1 MSLTGVLNLH
11 SYYINILETVDKF
24 IRQIFIYTMLIL
36 NIYIYIYMYILETV
50 DKFISEDSESK
61 LIYKKKKVV
70 KFLKSINLC
79 KSKHLSLEVNLF

>member
-36 NIYIYIYMYILETV
+36 NIYIYIYVYIR
-50 DKFISEDSESK
+50 
-61 LIYKKKKVV
+61 
-70 KFLKSINLC
+70 NC
-79 KSKHLSLEVNLF
+79 R